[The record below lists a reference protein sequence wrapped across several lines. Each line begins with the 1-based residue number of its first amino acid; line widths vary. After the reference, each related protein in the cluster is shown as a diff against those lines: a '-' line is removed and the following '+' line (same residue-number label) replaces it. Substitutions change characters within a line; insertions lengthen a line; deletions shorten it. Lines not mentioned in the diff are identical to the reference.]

1 MPGRACRENSLQ
13 AGGSG
18 FRRRGS
24 ARQTG
29 PVDPNAV
36 TPATREE
43 TMPAGLLAVVAG
55 FFALAISARLGY
67 MLLYG
72 DAVSH
77 LGIARR
83 LIDNNSPGLGNIGG
97 VWLPL
102 PHLLMLPFVWKMEWW
117 HDGMAG
123 AWPSLLAYVIGVM
136 GMYRLA
142 RRMMPRNWAMV
153 ATAFFGLNANLLYL
167 STTPLTEPL
176 FLALLVWI
184 ALLTMELIDAMRDG
198 RERVARNRY
207 LLLGVLLLAAVLT
220 RYDGWI
226 LGAVVWCVGAWQLW
240 KRPAMRRG
248 LTPAFTVMTV
258 FAVAGPL
265 GWFWWNHVYAH
276 DWLDFM
282 RGPSSAKEIDR
293 KTSPPGARKYFGWH
307 DPAWSLMLY
316 ARTAQVDAA
325 WWETGWLV
333 AAAALWGAWK
343 AWRTRVT
350 GAVFLLWLPLPF
362 YVYSVSYGSVP
373 IFIPQIYPHSFYNSR
388 YGTEMLPVLAVFGA
402 YALWMLARGLK
413 GGEALAMRVG
423 PPVVLLLIAVN
434 TMLMLHATPL
444 VLQEAEANSR
454 GRLAEDQPLAQI
466 LAGFR
471 PGAKI
476 VMDDGY
482 HVGAFEMA
490 GIPLRQVIGPGD
502 YYQWRDALLKPGEV
516 APYVITSAGD
526 DLSKAVAAHPQGL
539 TELEI
544 LCASGEKCLRIY
556 QADKFAGGGVR

>member
-1 MPGRACRENSLQ
+1 ML
-13 AGGSG
+13 
-18 FRRRGS
+18 
-24 ARQTG
+24 
-29 PVDPNAV
+29 
-36 TPATREE
+36 
-43 TMPAGLLAVVAG
+43 AGLLAVVAG
-55 FFALAISARLGY
+55 FFALAISARLGD

-72 DAVSH
+72 DAVAH

-83 LIDNNSPGLGNIGG
+83 IVDTNTPGLANWGG

-102 PHLLMLPFVWKMEWW
+102 PHLLMLPFVGRMDWW
-117 HDGMAG
+117 QNGMAG
-123 AWPSLLAYVIGVM
+123 AWPSLLCYVVGVM

-142 RRMMPRNWAMV
+142 RRLVPMRWAMV

-184 ALLTMELIDAMRDG
+184 VLLTIELVDAMRDG
-198 RERVARNRY
+198 LARIARNRFV
-207 LLLGVLLLAAVLT
+207 LLGVLIFAAVMT
-220 RYDGWI
+220 RYDGWV
-226 LGAVVWCVGAWQLW
+226 LGAAVWCVGAWQMW
-240 KRPAMRRG
+240 KRPALRRDLLPWFAG
-248 LTPAFTVMTV
+248 FTLL
-258 FAVAGPL
+258 AIAGPISWL
-265 GWFWWNHVYAH
+265 WFNHRFEG

-282 RGPSSAKEIDR
+282 RGPNSAKEIDR
-293 KTSPPGARKYFGWH
+293 RTSPPGARKYFGWH

-343 AWRTRVT
+343 TLRARIG

-362 YVYSVSYGSVP
+362 YVYSIAYGSVP

-388 YGTEMLPVLAVFGA
+388 YGVEMLPAFAVFA
-402 YALWMLARGLK
+402 TIALWMGVRALGRLQP
-413 GGEALAMRVG
+413 LAMRLG
-423 PPVVLLLIAVN
+423 PPVMLLLIVVN

-444 VLQEAEANSR
+444 VLKEAMVNSR

-476 VMDDGY
+476 VMDSGY

-490 GIPLRQVIGPGD
+490 RIPLRQVIGPGD
-502 YYQWRDALLKPGEV
+502 YYGWRTALATPANA
-516 APYVITSAGD
+516 APYVISTAGD
-526 DLSKAVAAHPQGL
+526 DLSKAIAAHPQGL

-544 LCASGEKCLRIY
+544 LCASGEKCLRVY
-556 QADKFAGGGVR
+556 QSDALAGGGAH